1 MTMARIINPRTA
13 IKFFGVEDFTISK
26 ATPSTDKYL
35 YIDRDIRKDF
45 DDEPNEAE
53 LVIYN
58 LAESTR
64 KRISDFANQSAP
76 VEIFLTPS
84 GVDELVRA
92 FKGEIDWAGHR
103 SQRPGYET
111 RIACTSQK
119 EQHRARY
126 INQKT
131 FAAGT
136 PASDIIT
143 FLINEIGMPSE
154 TPVLPSIPILRA
166 ESFTGPAFPLLRRYV
181 QYMGLHCFITDGV
194 LRIASVHAPQNP
206 MVYPLAKR
214 LMLEDPEETTRIDLE
229 DVELKINSEFSKKDP
244 KAKRRRKRKTKKSKI
259 VGKSDYVEYEA
270 MDKTIH
276 GVDIEM
282 LCQPDRQPDDV
293 VNLPEYPALAS
304 RLFRIR
310 DVHHYGDNHAVFG
323 TSAFGCD
330 EYEGSLADLV
340 LGI

>member
-1 MTMARIINPRTA
+1 MSQVINPRTE
-13 IKFFGVEDFTISK
+13 IRLFGVDELIISK

-35 YIDRDIRKDF
+35 YIDHDIRKDF
-45 DDEPNEAE
+45 EDEPNEAE
-53 LVIYN
+53 LMIYN

-111 RIACTSQK
+111 RIMCTSQK
-119 EQHRARY
+119 EQHRSVF

-136 PASDIIT
+136 PAADIIT
-143 FLINEIGMPSE
+143 FFINEIGMPSE
-154 TPVLPSIPILRA
+154 TITPLPAVPILRA
-166 ESFTGPAFPLLRRYV
+166 ESFNGPAFPLLRRYV

-194 LRIASVHAPQNP
+194 LKIASVHAPQNP
-206 MVYPLAKR
+206 MVYPLEKR

-244 KAKRRRKRKTKKSKI
+244 KAARRRKRKTKKSKI

-276 GVDIEM
+276 GINIEM

-293 VNLPEYPALAS
+293 ISLPEYPALAS

-310 DVHHYGDNHAVFG
+310 DLHHYGDNYG
-323 TSAFGCD
+323 GEWTSTFNCD

-340 LGI
+340 LGL